1 MYGEDVKRLIWALNN
16 LRKSVDGT
24 ISDLVDI
31 KMLETP
37 SRTKFLDAV
46 ECVTK
51 IKSRKPMKV
60 NKFNWLPF
68 SREFDYLEQARA
80 VGKDKGMYNV
90 SDEDEFCCSVFDSL
104 QHLDHL
110 CLAFISEIDKS
121 IPVTSTN
128 YQMMLLGK
136 LYQILMSANIVLVL
150 VQIHHEAVQDLYDI
164 GKKLEVGHI
173 SNKELREE

>member
-1 MYGEDVKRLIWALNN
+1 MYGEDVRRLIWALNS

-24 ISDLVDI
+24 ISDLLNAG
-31 KMLETP
+31 MPASPNGLE
-37 SRTKFLDAV
+37 FLDAV
-46 ECVTK
+46 EFVSK
-51 IKSRKPMKV
+51 IKVTKPMKV

-104 QHLDHL
+104 QHLDYL

-136 LYQILMSANIVLVL
+136 LYQILMSANIILVL